1 MQNLATTKLKQLLL
15 DNQKLDPSY
24 GKELF
29 SNHLSMSLIAL
40 FFLKASTEKLEQFYT
55 DYSKR
60 LTPLDVKSALTINTS
75 NWQEYLGKK
84 YNHYAYHQFFKQ
96 QHQEL
101 GTQKLLAYYLPIL
114 SSGMGA
120 ALFHPLIRL
129 AYAIELLNYAH
140 IEKDSELEKVA
151 SDEITISLA
160 YWANFYLPIKP
171 IPSGTVFED
180 NLALTM
186 AKDKD
191 ILTVY
196 ASNLTQLYTKHPN
209 FVRLHFITSL
219 HALRIV
225 LPFAPSDSALAQDYW
240 QALLNTDMRRKLPD
254 KNIINNQNLSL
265 DKIYAGITK
274 LYDEHDIK
282 LTYSALSEYK
292 HYNNEDY
299 LKIASYT
306 ILNPTLAE

>member
-1 MQNLATTKLKQLLL
+1 MQNLTVTKLKQLLL

-24 GKELF
+24 TKELL

-40 FFLKASTEKLEQFYT
+40 FFLGASIEKLEQFYT
-55 DYSKR
+55 NYSKR
-60 LTPLDVKSALTINTS
+60 LRPLDLKSALTINST

-101 GTQKLLAYYLPIL
+101 GTKKLLAHYLPIL
-114 SSGMGA
+114 SSGIDA

-129 AYAIELLNYAH
+129 AYALELLDYAH
-140 IEKDSELEKVA
+140 SKDDNELKKIA
-151 SDEITISLA
+151 TDEITISLA

-171 IPSGTVFED
+171 IPD
-180 NLALTM
+180 NVVIENNLPLNIVKS
-186 AKDKD
+186 KDM
-191 ILTVY
+191 LGVY

-240 QALLNTDMRRKLPD
+240 QALLNTNMRRKLPD
-254 KNIINNQNLSL
+254 KNIIDNQILSL
-265 DKIYAGITK
+265 DKIYTGIAN

-282 LTYSALSEYK
+282 LAYSALSEFK

-306 ILNPTLAE
+306 ILNPVPTE